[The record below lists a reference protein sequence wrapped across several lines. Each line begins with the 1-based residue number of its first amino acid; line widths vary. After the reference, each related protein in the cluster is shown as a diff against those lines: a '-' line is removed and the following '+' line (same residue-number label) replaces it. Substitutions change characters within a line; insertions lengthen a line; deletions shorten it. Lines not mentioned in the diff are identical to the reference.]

1 MNTFLFK
8 NNLNF
13 KEYDSDISFILNVC
27 EIYTFLYNYEY
38 FGIKKRELLRTY
50 LDLFSN
56 PILLK

>member
-8 NNLNF
+8 NNLIF
-13 KEYDSDISFILNVC
+13 KEYDSDISFILNV
-27 EIYTFLYNYEY
+27 YTFLYNYEY